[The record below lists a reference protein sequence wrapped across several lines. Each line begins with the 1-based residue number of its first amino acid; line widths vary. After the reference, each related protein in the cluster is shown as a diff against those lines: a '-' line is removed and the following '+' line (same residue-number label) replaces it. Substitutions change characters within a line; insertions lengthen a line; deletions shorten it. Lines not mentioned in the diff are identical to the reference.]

1 MTNWPDKPLIRVI
14 RGRDAGAPKDDV
26 IAIRSNNTGTY
37 RGLGC
42 SFSREYPMD
51 SIDEWEEVTAVPA
64 AALNSSKAAWK
75 GFGTYDP
82 DDSQRV
88 TGAVAAILACLPVD
102 KPSALDRAVVEVK
115 GVKGA
120 VLHLADFDP
129 EGRLALLLGVL
140 ATLQAADHKMP
151 ALAMVARTCVEWMN
165 LLNPGG
171 DALSEAKACVESDP
185 DETSFIVMS
194 SLAGDVA
201 AAFGDSTNNSLKK
214 YLLAIACHAL
224 AWMTGLIEEGER

>member
-1 MTNWPDKPLIRVI
+1 MTNWP
-14 RGRDAGAPKDDV
+14 
-26 IAIRSNNTGTY
+26 
-37 RGLGC
+37 
-42 SFSREYPMD
+42 
-51 SIDEWEEVTAVPA
+51 
-64 AALNSSKAAWK
+64 
-75 GFGTYDP
+75 
-82 DDSQRV
+82 
-88 TGAVAAILACLPVD
+88 D

-120 VLHLADFDP
+120 VLHLAGFDP
-129 EGRLALLLGVL
+129 EGRLALLLGAL
-140 ATLQAADHKMP
+140 ATLQAADHKTP
-151 ALAMVARTCVEWMN
+151 VLAMVARTCVEWVN